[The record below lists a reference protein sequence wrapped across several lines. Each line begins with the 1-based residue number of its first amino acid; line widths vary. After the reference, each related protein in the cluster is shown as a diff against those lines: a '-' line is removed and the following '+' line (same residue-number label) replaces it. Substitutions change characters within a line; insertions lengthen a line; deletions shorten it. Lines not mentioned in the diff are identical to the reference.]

1 MQRAEALKEI
11 IHDRSMAM
19 DTGELGAVKVA
30 CPVCAV
36 RRFACIPDTVGRN
49 LEDLFLDRPAYLD
62 GKPEGDRSMPVK
74 RWPSGGVHGGVPQDP
89 RDMAKAG
96 LLEAQ
101 SPAVRVRTR
110 RNDACNR

>member
-1 MQRAEALKEI
+1 MPRKRA
-11 IHDRSMAM
+11 R
-19 DTGELGAVKVA
+19 
-30 CPVCAV
+30 PVCAV

-62 GKPEGDRSMPVK
+62 GKPEGDQSMVVK
-74 RWPSGGVHGGVPQDP
+74 RRPSGGVHGGVPQDP